1 MTEETL
7 NDAGLLT
14 KDAVV
19 LGIDSAVLGYTDP
32 GILVYSYQKLIDH
45 FVKEQEM
52 DIGDAYEYVDFK
64 VLPLASYREGFV
76 LVYGMRDE

>member
-14 KDAVV
+14 ENAVV
-19 LGIDSAVLGYTDP
+19 LGIDGAVLGYTDP

-45 FVKEQEM
+45 FVEEQEM
-52 DIGDAYEYVDFK
+52 DIGVAYEWVDFN
-64 VLPLASYREGFV
+64 VLPLASYRDGFV
-76 LVYGMRDE
+76 LVYGMREE

>member
-45 FVKEQEM
+45 FVEEQEM
-52 DIGDAYEYVDFK
+52 NIGVAYEWVDFSI
-64 VLPLASYREGFV
+64 LPLASYRDGFV
-76 LVYGMRDE
+76 LVYGMREE